1 MHQAINVERLKCLM
15 DARAIAP
22 AVGILAEESI
32 IRELIPDDLVLK
44 DQECRH
50 DAHPDSK
57 SLTPFQAAELLG
69 EMLEKHL
76 PVDYKGKYDPK
87 FAPARTVIDLW
98 KLRQLIDMLGLP
110 YDLYVA
116 TAAEYLG
123 KPKGR
128 APRLSQL
135 MHRDVIA
142 HVAREWAGKP

>member
-1 MHQAINVERLKCLM
+1 MSNELDVIRLKRLM
-15 DARAIAP
+15 QARAINTETGEK
-22 AVGILAEESI
+22 VEAEI
-32 IRELIPDDLVLK
+32 AKELVSPDVLDMDAACRAAAHK
-44 DQECRH
+44 DGKH
-50 DAHPDSK
+50 
-57 SLTPFQAAELLG
+57 LTAFQAAEVLG
-69 EMLEKHL
+69 EALEKYL

-87 FAPARTVIDLW
+87 FAPARTSIDLW
-98 KLRQLIDMLGLP
+98 RLRQLIDLLGLP

-128 APRLSQL
+128 TPRLSQL

>member
-1 MHQAINVERLKCLM
+1 MTTQFDITRLKCLM

-22 AVGILAEESI
+22 AVGMLAEETI
-32 IRELIPDDLVLK
+32 ARELIPADLVLK

-57 SLTPFQAAELLG
+57 SLTPFQAAEVLG
-69 EMLEKHL
+69 EALEKYL
-76 PVDYKGKYDPK
+76 PVEYKGKYDPK
-87 FAPARTVIDLW
+87 FAPTRTVIDLW
-98 KLRQLIDMLGLP
+98 KLRQLIDLLGLP
-110 YDLYVA
+110 YELYVA
-116 TAAEYLG
+116 TAAAYVG

-142 HVAREWAGKP
+142 HVAREWAGRS